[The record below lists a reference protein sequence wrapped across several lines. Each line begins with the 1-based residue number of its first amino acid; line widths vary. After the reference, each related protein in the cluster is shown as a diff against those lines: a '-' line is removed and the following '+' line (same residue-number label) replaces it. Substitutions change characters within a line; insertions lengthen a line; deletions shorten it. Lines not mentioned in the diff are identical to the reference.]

1 MSIAALLIIC
11 AITFGLCY
19 LLDKGYTRLFRS
31 KKQHQT
37 GLAVRVNKRYASFGI
52 ILIILG
58 LLAVF
63 NGLSGNKVLLIGG
76 IAVLLMASGLIIY
89 YMSFGI
95 YYDEDSFI
103 AASFGRKSA
112 SYRFQDIC
120 GQQLYL
126 IQGGST
132 VVELHLRDGKS
143 VSVQSAMEG
152 AYPFLDHAFAAWCRQ
167 TGRDPD
173 ACTFHDPGNHQWFP
187 NVEDV

>member
-1 MSIAALLIIC
+1 MSIAALLVIG
-11 AITFGLCY
+11 ALTFGVCY
-19 LLDKGYTRLFRS
+19 LLDRGYTRLFRS
-31 KKQHQT
+31 QKQHRA
-37 GLAVRVNKRYASFGI
+37 GLSVRVSKRYASFGI
-52 ILIILG
+52 ILGILG

-63 NGLSGNKVLLIGG
+63 SGLSGNMVLLIGG
-76 IAVLLMASGLIIY
+76 ILVLLMAAVLIVY

-95 YYDEDSFI
+95 YYDEDGFL
-103 AASFGRKSA
+103 AASFGKKTA

-143 VSVQSAMEG
+143 ISIQSAMDG

-167 TGRDPD
+167 TNRNPD
-173 ACTFHDPGNHQWFP
+173 ACTFHDPGRHQWFP
-187 NVEDV
+187 NVEEI